1 MKIIIKVITVF
12 LFSIPAY
19 AGSYSYEGGAFFVT
33 ALNHSLLA
41 KGEVTAKF
49 AVRPPAMMCG
59 VFGVSSATIT
69 GFKEELRLKARD
81 FLEKETGPALAIF
94 FSPDRAKLFEDYPEA
109 MVNQHAF
116 AEELPILI
124 TLGDAKTETYE
135 FAILTGNGFFVF
147 KDGKFTR
154 SFMKDYGN
162 RLDGLLR
169 YSEYLQ
175 DPKEAFHYEGLWG
188 CLEPKAFEP
197 DSAGQ
202 PATRSE
208 SKSGG
213 SDKPQPEAEG
223 RSR

>member
-1 MKIIIKVITVF
+1 MKIIVIVITVF
-12 LFSIPAY
+12 LFSITSY
-19 AGSYSYEGGAFFVT
+19 AGTHRYEGGAFFVT
-33 ALNHSLLA
+33 ALNHPLLA
-41 KGEVTAKF
+41 KGEVTAEY

-59 VFGVSSATIT
+59 IFGVSSARIT

-109 MVNQHAF
+109 MVKQHAF
-116 AEELPILI
+116 AEELPLLM
-124 TLGDAKTETYE
+124 TLGDSKTETYE

-147 KDGKFTR
+147 NDGKFSR

-162 RLDGLLR
+162 CLDGLLR
-169 YSEYLQ
+169 YTEYLQ
-175 DPKEAFHYEGLWG
+175 DPKEVFYLSLWG
-188 CLEPKAFEP
+188 CLEPKAVEQGGT
-197 DSAGQ
+197 GQ

-208 SKSGG
+208 PKS
-213 SDKPQPEAEG
+213 EG